1 MMRTILNKII
11 IFLESKEGTNQL
23 RGVLLVII
31 KNKSS
36 YTKGKDMLKMTM
48 ISMHSVI
55 RAFKGS

>member
-1 MMRTILNKII
+1 
-11 IFLESKEGTNQL
+11 LESKEGTNQL